1 MEQILDWLNE
11 NELRAYPLLDSSQK
25 TLQSEGYT
33 WDLPDNF
40 LLDLQLKVISR
51 SLADHIGVLS
61 KIELLAGSLRTTF
74 SLLNIETEELS
85 SLTVFDVPAALT
97 QTYPFYVR
105 NSDGCLAVFGEGVKK
120 FIEENQNHSVL
131 TAEIP
136 TEPSVLTQFNDAWLG
151 VSAIMSSPEKITE
164 QSGYVPARP
173 LADVYDYSAPITEEN
188 KPTKLVG
195 DVKFLEGYHFRVNIA
210 SEAIDLEIGANFGL
224 RTNCTT
230 SFIPSQYLD
239 CEELV
244 SYINGVPPDNQG
256 SFRLL
261 AGTNIALTPGATINT
276 GFTDSLTE
284 TVNNNTLFVGLTF
297 QTTDLCAP
305 VNINPSAL

>member
-11 NELRAYPLLDSSQK
+11 NELRAYPLLESSQK
-25 TLQSEGYT
+25 ILQGEGYT
-33 WDLPDNF
+33 WFLPDNL
-40 LLDLQLKVISR
+40 LLDLQLKTLNY
-51 SLADHIGVLS
+51 SLVNRIAVLS
-61 KIELLAGSLRTTF
+61 KIEILSSNVQVTF
-74 SLLNIETEELS
+74 SLLNIDTNNLDN
-85 SLTVFDVPAALT
+85 LTIFNIPAAAT
-97 QTYPFYVR
+97 QNYPFYAR

-120 FIEENQNHSVL
+120 LIEENQDQSIL
-131 TAEIP
+131 TTEIP
-136 TEPSVLTQFNDAWLG
+136 TEPSILTQFNDAWLG
-151 VSAIMSSPEKITE
+151 VSSIMSSPEKITE
-164 QSGYVPARP
+164 QSGYAPARP
-173 LADVYDYSAPITEEN
+173 LVDVYDYLAPITEQN

-230 SFIPSQYLD
+230 AFIPPQYLD
-239 CEELV
+239 CSELV
-244 SYINGVPPDNQG
+244 SYINGIPPDNQG

-261 AGTNIALTPGATINT
+261 AGQNITLTPGAAISTD
-276 GFTDSLTE
+276 FTDSLTE
-284 TVNNNTLFVGLTF
+284 TSNSNTLFVGLTF

>member
-40 LLDLQLKVISR
+40 LLDLQLKVISH

-151 VSAIMSSPEKITE
+151 VSAIISSPEKITE
-164 QSGYVPARP
+164 QSGYAPARP